1 MNKDNLILSIA
12 GHDPSGGAGLQVD
25 AMVARLLNKHLLS
38 IVTCKTIQSP
48 RSFKKVLPSNNQYI
62 RDSFYILKSEF
73 PLNFLKIGLIPNIEV
88 AKAISK
94 LISNEKKL
102 VLVIDPIQKA
112 GTGKRFFTK
121 KDYQFLLENV
131 YLYSELITPNIE
143 EVKAL
148 GGKKNIY
155 DSISYLND
163 KGIKNIYVTG
173 DVVKG
178 KIINRLFSKNELI
191 EESESDFYENKVHGT
206 GCAISMAILCY
217 LSSGDSLEVACK
229 KSHSLMNNLV
239 KNSYTNKSQNILN
252 FS

>member
-1 MNKDNLILSIA
+1 MTKNILIVKGGKYAEAEVSRKTAINVETALKARGYNTTSIEPQDNL
-12 GHDPSGGAGLQVD
+12 
-25 AMVARLLNKHLLS
+25 
-38 IVTCKTIQSP
+38 
-48 RSFKKVLPSNNQYI
+48 
-62 RDSFYILKSEF
+62 
-73 PLNFLKIGLIPNIEV
+73 
-88 AKAISK
+88 
-94 LISNEKKL
+94 
-102 VLVIDPIQKA
+102 
-112 GTGKRFFTK
+112 
-121 KDYQFLLENV
+121 
-131 YLYSELITPNIE
+131 
-143 EVKAL
+143 
-148 GGKKNIY
+148 
-155 DSISYLND
+155 ISYLND

>member
-1 MNKDNLILSIA
+1 
-12 GHDPSGGAGLQVD
+12 
-25 AMVARLLNKHLLS
+25 MV
-38 IVTCKTIQSP
+38 
-48 RSFKKVLPSNNQYI
+48 
-62 RDSFYILKSEF
+62 
-73 PLNFLKIGLIPNIEV
+73 
-88 AKAISK
+88 
-94 LISNEKKL
+94 
-102 VLVIDPIQKA
+102 
-112 GTGKRFFTK
+112 
-121 KDYQFLLENV
+121 
-131 YLYSELITPNIE
+131 
-143 EVKAL
+143 
-148 GGKKNIY
+148 KNIY

-173 DVVKG
+173 DGVKG